1 MAPDNK
7 ITGPGRIPDRLTCI
21 PIDFLSFAVLSNM
34 SLRRIFL
41 VVVAL
46 AAWAQEGRAQARD
59 VRSAP
64 PSDTLRLSIEEAV
77 NRAVRLSDETK
88 LSAAQLELTE
98 AQIVTAR
105 SAGFPQLRLN
115 GAYTQVIENARGNIV
130 GSAFQQ
136 NYTYNTNANISQTFF
151 QGGRIFAGTRAAGDA
166 RQAARYD
173 QAETRARV
181 SVDIQRAYF
190 QALLSDRLYEIQVK
204 NLELADERL
213 KQVERLESGG
223 RAARYDVLRARVQ
236 RTNLE
241 PEVIQAQSDRELTML
256 QVKRILN
263 LPVNQPLVLTSA
275 LDADGLQPF
284 VATVANDS
292 SADPVR
298 ASIRSAESIVEAR
311 GEGIRV
317 ARADMMPTVSAF
329 FQTGYLALPSSNG
342 LPTNWGELVPTP
354 CAPGTPP
361 DRICRIQNN
370 GWFADRNFG
379 VQVSWPLF
387 DGLRAKG
394 NVDLAQA
401 QRRVAEIQLSQAREQ
416 VQIERAQTR
425 AEFAR
430 ARAAYEAQ
438 RDNAREAEEAYRLA
452 ALRFERGL
460 DTQLDASAVQLQL
473 LIAKSNEAR
482 SIFDLYIAAA
492 DLARARGI
500 PIPLPPTRPA
510 AAPSR

>member
-1 MAPDNK
+1 
-7 ITGPGRIPDRLTCI
+7 
-21 PIDFLSFAVLSNM
+21 M
-34 SLRRIFL
+34 SLHRIFL
-41 VVVAL
+41 VASAL
-46 AAWAQEGRAQARD
+46 SAWAHEGRAQARD
-59 VRSAP
+59 IRSAP

-77 NRAVRLSDETK
+77 TRAVRLSDETK
-88 LSAAQLELTE
+88 LSAAQLEVTE
-98 AQIVTAR
+98 AQITTAR
-105 SAGFPQLRLN
+105 AAGFPQLRLN

-130 GSAFQQ
+130 GSVFQQ
-136 NYTYNTNANISQTFF
+136 PFTYSTNANISQTLF

-181 SVDIQRAYF
+181 SVDVQRAYF
-190 QALLSDRLYEIQVK
+190 QALLSDRLYEIQVR

-236 RTNLE
+236 HTNLE
-241 PEVIQAQSDRELTML
+241 PAVIQARSDRELTML
-256 QVKRILN
+256 EVKRILN
-263 LPVNQPLVLTSA
+263 LHVDQPLVLTSA
-275 LDADGLQPF
+275 LDPNALQPF
-284 VATVANDS
+284 IATVANDS
-292 SADPVR
+292 SPDPDR

-329 FQTGYLALPSSNG
+329 FQTGYLALPASNG
-342 LPTNWGELVPTP
+342 LPTSWGSASNTLCPPGSAPT
-354 CAPGTPP
+354 
-361 DRICRIQNN
+361 RICQNN

-379 VQVSWPLF
+379 VQISWPLF
-387 DGLRAKG
+387 NGLRAKG

-416 VQIERAQTR
+416 VQVERAQAR

-430 ARAAYEAQ
+430 ARAAYDAQ

-452 ALRFERGL
+452 SLRFERGL

>member
-1 MAPDNK
+1 
-7 ITGPGRIPDRLTCI
+7 
-21 PIDFLSFAVLSNM
+21 M
-34 SLRRIFL
+34 SLHRIFL
-41 VVVAL
+41 VLATL
-46 AAWAQEGRAQARD
+46 AASAHEGRAQARD
-59 VRSAP
+59 IRSAP

-77 NRAVRLSDETK
+77 TRAVRLSDETR
-88 LSAAQLELTE
+88 LSAAQLEVTE
-98 AQIVTAR
+98 AQITTAR
-105 SAGFPQLRLN
+105 AAGFPQLRLN
-115 GAYTQVIENARGNIV
+115 GSYTQVIENARATVV
-130 GSAFQQ
+130 GQVFGQP
-136 NYTYNTNANISQTFF
+136 YTYNTNANISQTFF

-173 QAETRARV
+173 EAETRARV
-181 SVDIQRAYF
+181 SVDVQRAYF
-190 QALLSDRLYEIQVK
+190 QALLSDRLYEIQVR

-213 KQVERLESGG
+213 KQIERLASGG

-241 PEVIQAQSDRELTML
+241 PVVIQARSDRELTML
-256 QVKRILN
+256 EVKRILN
-263 LPVNQPLVLTSA
+263 LRVDQPLVLTSA
-275 LDADGLQPF
+275 LDPDALQPF
-284 VATVANDS
+284 IATVANDS
-292 SADPVR
+292 SPDPVR

-317 ARADMMPTVSAF
+317 ARADLLPTVSAF
-329 FQTGYLALPSSNG
+329 FQTGYLALPRDNG
-342 LPTNWGELVPTP
+342 FPTVWGRRLCEQSGPL
-354 CAPGTPP
+354 C
-361 DRICRIQNN
+361 QNN
-370 GWFADRNFG
+370 GWFPDRNFG
-379 VQVSWPLF
+379 VQISWPLF

-394 NVDLAQA
+394 NIDLAQA
-401 QRRVAEIQLSQAREQ
+401 QKRVAEIQLSQAREQ
-416 VQIERAQTR
+416 VQVERAQAR

-473 LIAKSNEAR
+473 LVAKTNEAR

-492 DLARARGI
+492 DLARARGT

>member
-1 MAPDNK
+1 
-7 ITGPGRIPDRLTCI
+7 
-21 PIDFLSFAVLSNM
+21 M

-41 VVVAL
+41 VVFAL
-46 AAWAQEGRAQARD
+46 AAWAQEGRAQAQNI
-59 VRSAP
+59 RSAS

-77 NRAVRLSDETK
+77 TRAVRLSDETK

-105 SAGFPQLRLN
+105 AAGFPQLRLN

-130 GSAFQQ
+130 GSVFQQ
-136 NYTYNTNANISQTFF
+136 PFTYSTNANISQTFF

-173 QAETRARV
+173 QSETRARV

-190 QALLSDRLYEIQVK
+190 QALLSDRLYEIQVR

-236 RTNLE
+236 HTNLE

-263 LPVNQPLVLTSA
+263 LPVDQPLVLTSA
-275 LDADGLQPF
+275 LDPDALQPF

-342 LPTNWGELVPTP
+342 LPTNWGSASNALCP
-354 CAPGTPP
+354 PGSATT
-361 DRICRIQNN
+361 RICQNN

-379 VQVSWPLF
+379 VQISWPLF

-416 VQIERAQTR
+416 VQIERAQAR

>member
-1 MAPDNK
+1 MY
-7 ITGPGRIPDRLTCI
+7 CI
-21 PIDFLSFAVLSNM
+21 SIDFLPFAVLSNM
-34 SLRRIFL
+34 SLHRIFL

-46 AAWAQEGRAQARD
+46 AALAQDGRAQTRD

-64 PSDTLRLSIEEAV
+64 QSDTLRLSIEEAV
-77 NRAVRLSDETK
+77 TRAVRLSDETK

-105 SAGFPQLRLN
+105 AAGFPQLRLN

-130 GSAFQQ
+130 GSVFQQ
-136 NYTYNTNANISQTFF
+136 PFTYSTNANISQTFF

-181 SVDIQRAYF
+181 SVDVQRAYF

-236 RTNLE
+236 HTNLE
-241 PEVIQAQSDRELTML
+241 PEVIQAASDRELTML

-263 LPVNQPLVLTSA
+263 LQVDQPLVLTSA
-275 LDADGLQPF
+275 LDPDALQPF
-284 VATVANDS
+284 IATVANDS
-292 SADPVR
+292 SPDPVR
-298 ASIRSAESIVEAR
+298 ASVRSAESIVEAR

-329 FQTGYLALPSSNG
+329 FQTGYLALPASNG
-342 LPTNWGELVPTP
+342 LPTSWGSASNAL
-354 CAPGTPP
+354 CPP
-361 DRICRIQNN
+361 NSATTRICQNN

-379 VQVSWPLF
+379 IQISWPLF

-416 VQIERAQTR
+416 VQIERAETR

-460 DTQLDASAVQLQL
+460 DTQLEASAVQLQL

-492 DLARARGI
+492 DLARARGT

>member
-1 MAPDNK
+1 
-7 ITGPGRIPDRLTCI
+7 
-21 PIDFLSFAVLSNM
+21 V
-34 SLRRIFL
+34 
-41 VVVAL
+41 
-46 AAWAQEGRAQARD
+46 D
-59 VRSAP
+59 V
-64 PSDTLRLSIEEAV
+64 
-77 NRAVRLSDETK
+77 
-88 LSAAQLELTE
+88 
-98 AQIVTAR
+98 
-105 SAGFPQLRLN
+105 
-115 GAYTQVIENARGNIV
+115 
-130 GSAFQQ
+130 
-136 NYTYNTNANISQTFF
+136 
-151 QGGRIFAGTRAAGDA
+151 
-166 RQAARYD
+166 
-173 QAETRARV
+173 
-181 SVDIQRAYF
+181 QRAYF
-190 QALLSDRLYEIQVK
+190 QALLSDRLYDIQVR

-236 RTNLE
+236 HTNLE
-241 PEVIQAQSDRELTML
+241 PEVIRARSDRELTML
-256 QVKRILN
+256 EVKRILN
-263 LPVNQPLVLTSA
+263 LPVDQPLVLTSA
-275 LDADGLQPF
+275 LDPDALQPF
-284 VATVANDS
+284 IATVANDS
-292 SADPVR
+292 SRDPVR

-317 ARADMMPTVSAF
+317 ARADMLPTVSAF
-329 FQTGYLALPSSNG
+329 FQTGYLALPANNG
-342 LPTNWGELVPTP
+342 LPTSWGSASNALCPSGSAPT
-354 CAPGTPP
+354 
-361 DRICRIQNN
+361 RICQNN

-379 VQVSWPLF
+379 VQISWPLF

-416 VQIERAQTR
+416 VQVERAQAR

-430 ARAAYEAQ
+430 ASAAYEAQ

-500 PIPLPPTRPA
+500 PIPLPPTRSA

>member
-1 MAPDNK
+1 
-7 ITGPGRIPDRLTCI
+7 
-21 PIDFLSFAVLSNM
+21 M
-34 SLRRIFL
+34 SLHRIFL
-41 VVVAL
+41 VAL
-46 AAWAQEGRAQARD
+46 ALVAPTFQAGAQARN

-77 NRAVRLSDETK
+77 TRAVRQSDEAR
-88 LSAAQLELTE
+88 LSAAQLEVTD
-98 AQIVTAR
+98 AQITTAR
-105 SAGFPQLRLN
+105 AAGLPQIRLN
-115 GAYTQVIENARGNIV
+115 GAYTQVIENARANIV
-130 GSAFQQ
+130 GSVFGQSF
-136 NYTYNTNANISQTFF
+136 TYNTNANISQTLF
-151 QGGRIFAGTRAAGDA
+151 QGGRIFAGTRAANNS

-241 PEVIQAQSDRELTML
+241 PGVIQARSDRELTML
-256 QVKRILN
+256 EVKRILN
-263 LPVNQPLVLTSA
+263 LPVDQPLVLTSA

-284 VATVANDS
+284 ITTVANDS

-298 ASIRSAESIVEAR
+298 ASVRSAESIVEAR

-317 ARADMMPTVSAF
+317 ARADLMPTVSAF
-329 FQTGYLALPSSNG
+329 FQTGYLALPTDNG
-342 LPTNWGELVPTP
+342 FPTVWGR
-354 CAPGTPP
+354 
-361 DRICRIQNN
+361 RICSTSGSACQNN
-370 GWFADRNFG
+370 GWFPDRNFG
-379 VQVSWPLF
+379 VQISWPLF

-394 NVDLAQA
+394 NIDLAQA
-401 QRRVAEIQLSQAREQ
+401 QKRVAEIQLSQAREEVQ
-416 VQIERAQTR
+416 VERAQAR

-430 ARAAYEAQ
+430 ANAAYEAQ

-473 LIAKSNEAR
+473 LVAKTNEAR

-492 DLARARGI
+492 ELARARGI

>member
-1 MAPDNK
+1 
-7 ITGPGRIPDRLTCI
+7 
-21 PIDFLSFAVLSNM
+21 
-34 SLRRIFL
+34 
-41 VVVAL
+41 
-46 AAWAQEGRAQARD
+46 
-59 VRSAP
+59 VR
-64 PSDTLRLSIEEAV
+64 V
-77 NRAVRLSDETK
+77 SDETK
-88 LSAAQLELTE
+88 LSAAQLEVTE

-130 GSAFQQ
+130 GSVFQQ
-136 NYTYNTNANISQTFF
+136 PFTYNTNANISQTLF

-181 SVDIQRAYF
+181 SVDVQRAYF
-190 QALLSDRLYEIQVK
+190 QALLSDRLYEIQVR

-236 RTNLE
+236 HTNLE
-241 PEVIQAQSDRELTML
+241 PAVIQARSDRELTML
-256 QVKRILN
+256 EVKRILN
-263 LPVNQPLVLTSA
+263 LHVDQPLVLTSA
-275 LDADGLQPF
+275 LDPDALQPF
-284 VATVANDS
+284 IATVANDS

-298 ASIRSAESIVEAR
+298 ASVRSAESVVEAR

-329 FQTGYLALPSSNG
+329 FQTGYLALPANNG
-342 LPTNWGELVPTP
+342 VPTSWGQASNALCP
-354 CAPGTPP
+354 PGSAPS
-361 DRICRIQNN
+361 RICQNN
-370 GWFADRNFG
+370 GWFPDRNFG
-379 VQVSWPLF
+379 VQISWPLF

-401 QRRVAEIQLSQAREQ
+401 QRRVAEIQLSQAREEVQ
-416 VQIERAQTR
+416 VERAQAR

-430 ARAAYEAQ
+430 ARAAYDAQ

-473 LIAKSNEAR
+473 LVAKTNEAR

>member
-1 MAPDNK
+1 
-7 ITGPGRIPDRLTCI
+7 
-21 PIDFLSFAVLSNM
+21 M
-34 SLRRIFL
+34 SLHRIFL
-41 VVVAL
+41 VVAAL
-46 AAWAQEGRAQARD
+46 SAWAHEGRAQARD
-59 VRSAP
+59 IRSAP

-77 NRAVRLSDETK
+77 TRAVRLSDETK
-88 LSAAQLELTE
+88 LSAAQLEVTE
-98 AQIVTAR
+98 AQITTAR
-105 SAGFPQLRLN
+105 AAGFPQLRLN

-130 GSAFQQ
+130 GSVFQQ
-136 NYTYNTNANISQTFF
+136 PFTYSTNANISQTLF

-181 SVDIQRAYF
+181 SVDVQRAYF
-190 QALLSDRLYEIQVK
+190 QALLSDRLYEIQVR

-236 RTNLE
+236 RANLE
-241 PEVIQAQSDRELTML
+241 PEVIQARSDRELTML
-256 QVKRILN
+256 EVKRILN
-263 LPVNQPLVLTSA
+263 LHVDQPLVLTSA
-275 LDADGLQPF
+275 LDPDALQPF
-284 VATVANDS
+284 IATVANDS
-292 SADPVR
+292 SPDPVR

-329 FQTGYLALPSSNG
+329 FQTGYLALPASNG
-342 LPTNWGELVPTP
+342 LPTSWGSASNTLCPPGSAPT
-354 CAPGTPP
+354 
-361 DRICRIQNN
+361 RICQNN

-379 VQVSWPLF
+379 VQISWPLF

-416 VQIERAQTR
+416 VQVERAQTR

-430 ARAAYEAQ
+430 ARAAYDAQ

-500 PIPLPPTRPA
+500 PVPLPPTRPA